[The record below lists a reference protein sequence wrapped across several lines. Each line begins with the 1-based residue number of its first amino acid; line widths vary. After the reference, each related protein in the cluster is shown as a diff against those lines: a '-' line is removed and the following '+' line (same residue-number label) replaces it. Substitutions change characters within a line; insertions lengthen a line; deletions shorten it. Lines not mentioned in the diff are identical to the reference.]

1 MILFYYNDNSKTV
14 LNSFYFYT
22 RKRIAT
28 RTKFPS
34 QFENNKTNVRRGI
47 VARKENLR
55 GVDIIYT

>member
-28 RTKFPS
+28 RTKFS
-34 QFENNKTNVRRGI
+34 LQFENNKTNVRRGI
-47 VARKENLR
+47 VARKENLS
-55 GVDIIYT
+55 